1 MKCKDCARYP
11 FCSHI
16 HKPTDEACENKIKR
30 QLDDTDYIIS
40 REEGMRHNENVWPV

>member
-16 HKPTDEACENKIKR
+16 HKPTDEACEYAIKR
-30 QLDDTDYIIS
+30 NIESEIKKDEY
-40 REEGMRHNENVWPV
+40 RK

>member
-16 HKPTDEACENKIKR
+16 HKPSDEACEYAIKR
-30 QLDDTDYIIS
+30 KLESEVKKDEY
-40 REEGMRHNENVWPV
+40 RK

>member
-16 HKPTDEACENKIKR
+16 HKPSDEACDMAIKR
-30 QLDDTDYIIS
+30 KLES
-40 REEGMRHNENVWPV
+40 EVKENERI

>member
-16 HKPTDEACENKIKR
+16 HKPDDEACDRAIKR
-30 QLDDTDYIIS
+30 DIESEIKRDERI
-40 REEGMRHNENVWPV
+40 

>member
-16 HKPTDEACENKIKR
+16 HKPTDEACEYAIKR
-30 QLDDTDYIIS
+30 KLEDEIRRYKK
-40 REEGMRHNENVWPV
+40 NA